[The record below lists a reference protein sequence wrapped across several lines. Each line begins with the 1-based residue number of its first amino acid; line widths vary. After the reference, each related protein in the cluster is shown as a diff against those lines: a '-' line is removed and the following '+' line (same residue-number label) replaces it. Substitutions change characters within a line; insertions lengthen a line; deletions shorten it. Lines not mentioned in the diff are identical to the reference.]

1 MHKQLSRHIYRS
13 SLIGLTSTAVLLA
26 LAASN
31 ATADAKAGQPTT
43 PLPTLV
49 RQNSIGEAGVT
60 THEVV
65 RTITYVDPLTKEK
78 HTIRQVATYQFD
90 REGQVIKSIN
100 PLWSA
105 YFPPYFAGYAPSW
118 AEVKQKMTSP
128 DSADEQETVTYD
140 KLTGSG
146 DVMTVHVFYVE
157 PNGKMLWD
165 LRKAIENPD
174 GKPVTSFTLPELPD
188 GWEYVDLDHLP
199 KTIKV
204 APKAAGYTFMIQPAK
219 DPEHHTEHH
228 QETKELWRKIVLHLP
243 SGDQAIMQKATAT
256 RSVTVTDGQPT
267 YGKWQISPFAEL
279 RLPAI
284 ANYQTSVDQV
294 PALQLTA
301 DQLDQ
306 DPVTVEVNY
315 QRIGGPAAKDEGTQT
330 GTNTTIDAGSQTD
343 GIRVTDEGTQT
354 EPAGGETTQPEKPAT
369 SDAGTQTN
377 LPAGDEDSHPATSE
391 EGTQTDSNSG
401 TDVNTQTDGA
411 ATTDTGVGDGPVDV
425 TDQGSQTEQSTG
437 TDTGTQTDTSTGAN
451 KETQTDEHPTADAGV
466 GDDTVDVTDQGS
478 QTDHS
483 TTTDAGVGDDTI
495 SDVNQGTQTDH
506 STGKDQGSQTDES
519 TTTDTKT
526 QTDQAPTTD
535 TGTQTDNSIT
545 TDTGVGDDTVD
556 TNDRGSQT
564 DQSTGTN
571 VGTQTEQTTSTGKE
585 IQTVTRP
592 VTETGVGDDPAAT
605 TDQGSQTTTPPVTDT
620 GIGRASIDSTNQS
633 TQTDQPSTSDPVK
646 ANDKDTHTNGT
657 PAIEEKTSEP
667 TGQKEP
673 IKPTRPVI
681 ITSPDRGE
689 VVTTPKQTSHDSSVQ
704 TASID
709 PAAFHS
715 ELDHLQKPLREL
727 TADPQHES
735 AAELPQTGNQPLGIK
750 AAVLA
755 TVTTLTAAGT
765 AMFTRQKRH

>member
-49 RQNSIGEAGVT
+49 RQNSIGEAGIT

-204 APKAAGYTFMIQPAK
+204 APKAGGYTFMIQPAK
-219 DPEHHTEHH
+219 DPGHHTEHH

-267 YGKWQISPFAEL
+267 YGEWQISPFAEL
-279 RLPAI
+279 RLPAM
-284 ANYQTSVDQV
+284 ASYQTSVDQV

-315 QRIGGPAAKDEGTQT
+315 QRIGGPATKDEGTQT

-377 LPAGDEDSHPATSE
+377 LPAGDEGSHPATSE
-391 EGTQTDSNSG
+391 EGTQTDSTSS
-401 TDVNTQTDGA
+401 TDANTQTDGSV
-411 ATTDTGVGDGPVDV
+411 TTDTGVGDGP
-425 TDQGSQTEQSTG
+425 
-437 TDTGTQTDTSTGAN
+437 
-451 KETQTDEHPTADAGV
+451 
-466 GDDTVDVTDQGS
+466 VDVTDQGS

-483 TTTDAGVGDDTI
+483 TTTDAGVGDD
-495 SDVNQGTQTDH
+495 
-506 STGKDQGSQTDES
+506 
-519 TTTDTKT
+519 
-526 QTDQAPTTD
+526 A
-535 TGTQTDNSIT
+535 
-545 TDTGVGDDTVD
+545 VD

-571 VGTQTEQTTSTGKE
+571 VGTQTEQTTSTDKE
-585 IQTVTRP
+585 SQTVTRP

-605 TDQGSQTTTPPVTDT
+605 TDQGSQTTTPPVTDA
-620 GIGRASIDSTNQS
+620 GIGSASIDSTNQS

-657 PAIEEKTSEP
+657 PAIEDKTSEP

-765 AMFTRQKRH
+765 AMFTRRKRH

>member
-279 RLPAI
+279 RLPAM

-401 TDVNTQTDGA
+401 TDVDTQTDGA

-437 TDTGTQTDTSTGAN
+437 TDTGTQTDTSTEAN

-483 TTTDAGVGDDTI
+483 TTTDA
-495 SDVNQGTQTDH
+495 
-506 STGKDQGSQTDES
+506 
-519 TTTDTKT
+519 
-526 QTDQAPTTD
+526 
-535 TGTQTDNSIT
+535 
-545 TDTGVGDDTVD
+545 GVGDDTVD

>member
-49 RQNSIGEAGVT
+49 RQNSIGEAGIT

-204 APKAAGYTFMIQPAK
+204 APKAGGYTFMIQPAK
-219 DPEHHTEHH
+219 DPGHHTEHH

-267 YGKWQISPFAEL
+267 YGEWQISPFAEL
-279 RLPAI
+279 RLPAM
-284 ANYQTSVDQV
+284 ASYQTSVDQV

-315 QRIGGPAAKDEGTQT
+315 QRIGGPATKDEGTQT

-377 LPAGDEDSHPATSE
+377 LPAGDECSHPATSE
-391 EGTQTDSNSG
+391 EGTQTDSTSS
-401 TDVNTQTDGA
+401 TDANTQTDGSV
-411 ATTDTGVGDGPVDV
+411 TTDTGVGDGP
-425 TDQGSQTEQSTG
+425 
-437 TDTGTQTDTSTGAN
+437 
-451 KETQTDEHPTADAGV
+451 
-466 GDDTVDVTDQGS
+466 VDVTDQGS

-483 TTTDAGVGDDTI
+483 TTTDAGVGDD
-495 SDVNQGTQTDH
+495 
-506 STGKDQGSQTDES
+506 
-519 TTTDTKT
+519 
-526 QTDQAPTTD
+526 A
-535 TGTQTDNSIT
+535 
-545 TDTGVGDDTVD
+545 VD

-571 VGTQTEQTTSTGKE
+571 VGTQTEQTTSTDKE
-585 IQTVTRP
+585 SQTVTRP

-605 TDQGSQTTTPPVTDT
+605 TDQGSQTTTPPVTDA
-620 GIGRASIDSTNQS
+620 GIGSASIDSTNQS

-657 PAIEEKTSEP
+657 PAIEDKTSEP

-715 ELDHLQKPLREL
+715 ELDPLQKPLREL

-765 AMFTRQKRH
+765 AMFTRRKRH

>member
-49 RQNSIGEAGVT
+49 RQNSIGEAGIT

-204 APKAAGYTFMIQPAK
+204 APKAGGYTFMIQPAK
-219 DPEHHTEHH
+219 DPGHHTEHH

-243 SGDQAIMQKATAT
+243 SDDQAIMQKATAT

-267 YGKWQISPFAEL
+267 YGEWQISPFAEL
-279 RLPAI
+279 RLPAM
-284 ANYQTSVDQV
+284 ASYQTSVDQV

-315 QRIGGPAAKDEGTQT
+315 QRIGGPATKDEGTQT

-377 LPAGDEDSHPATSE
+377 LPAGDEGSHPATSE
-391 EGTQTDSNSG
+391 EGTQTDSTSS
-401 TDVNTQTDGA
+401 TDANTQTDGSV
-411 ATTDTGVGDGPVDV
+411 TTDTGVGDGP
-425 TDQGSQTEQSTG
+425 
-437 TDTGTQTDTSTGAN
+437 
-451 KETQTDEHPTADAGV
+451 
-466 GDDTVDVTDQGS
+466 VDVTDQGS

-483 TTTDAGVGDDTI
+483 TTTDAGVGDD
-495 SDVNQGTQTDH
+495 
-506 STGKDQGSQTDES
+506 
-519 TTTDTKT
+519 
-526 QTDQAPTTD
+526 A
-535 TGTQTDNSIT
+535 
-545 TDTGVGDDTVD
+545 VD

-571 VGTQTEQTTSTGKE
+571 VGTQTEQTTSTDKE
-585 IQTVTRP
+585 SQTVTRP

-605 TDQGSQTTTPPVTDT
+605 TDQGSQTTTPPVTDA
-620 GIGRASIDSTNQS
+620 GIGSASIDSTNQS

-657 PAIEEKTSEP
+657 PAIEDKTSEP

-765 AMFTRQKRH
+765 AMFTRRKRH

>member
-49 RQNSIGEAGVT
+49 RQNSIGEAGIT

-204 APKAAGYTFMIQPAK
+204 APKAGGYTFMIQPAK
-219 DPEHHTEHH
+219 DPGHHTEHH

-267 YGKWQISPFAEL
+267 YGEWQISPFAEL
-279 RLPAI
+279 RLPAM
-284 ANYQTSVDQV
+284 ASYQTSVDQV

-315 QRIGGPAAKDEGTQT
+315 QRIGGPATKDEGTQT

-369 SDAGTQTN
+369 SDAGT
-377 LPAGDEDSHPATSE
+377 
-391 EGTQTDSNSG
+391 
-401 TDVNTQTDGA
+401 
-411 ATTDTGVGDGPVDV
+411 
-425 TDQGSQTEQSTG
+425 
-437 TDTGTQTDTSTGAN
+437 
-451 KETQTDEHPTADAGV
+451 
-466 GDDTVDVTDQGS
+466 
-478 QTDHS
+478 
-483 TTTDAGVGDDTI
+483 
-495 SDVNQGTQTDH
+495 
-506 STGKDQGSQTDES
+506 
-519 TTTDTKT
+519 
-526 QTDQAPTTD
+526 
-535 TGTQTDNSIT
+535 
-545 TDTGVGDDTVD
+545 
-556 TNDRGSQT
+556 
-564 DQSTGTN
+564 
-571 VGTQTEQTTSTGKE
+571 
-585 IQTVTRP
+585 
-592 VTETGVGDDPAAT
+592 
-605 TDQGSQTTTPPVTDT
+605 
-620 GIGRASIDSTNQS
+620 
-633 TQTDQPSTSDPVK
+633 
-646 ANDKDTHTNGT
+646 
-657 PAIEEKTSEP
+657 
-667 TGQKEP
+667 
-673 IKPTRPVI
+673 
-681 ITSPDRGE
+681 
-689 VVTTPKQTSHDSSVQ
+689 
-704 TASID
+704 
-709 PAAFHS
+709 
-715 ELDHLQKPLREL
+715 
-727 TADPQHES
+727 
-735 AAELPQTGNQPLGIK
+735 
-750 AAVLA
+750 
-755 TVTTLTAAGT
+755 
-765 AMFTRQKRH
+765 

>member
-49 RQNSIGEAGVT
+49 RQNSIGEAGIT

-204 APKAAGYTFMIQPAK
+204 APKAGGYTFMIQPAK
-219 DPEHHTEHH
+219 DPGHHTEHH

-267 YGKWQISPFAEL
+267 YGEWQISPFAEL
-279 RLPAI
+279 RLPAM
-284 ANYQTSVDQV
+284 ASYQTSVDQV

-315 QRIGGPAAKDEGTQT
+315 QRIGGPATKDEGTQT

-377 LPAGDEDSHPATSE
+377 LPAGDEGSHPATSE
-391 EGTQTDSNSG
+391 EGTQTDSTSS
-401 TDVNTQTDGA
+401 TDANTQTDGSV
-411 ATTDTGVGDGPVDV
+411 TTDTGVGDGP
-425 TDQGSQTEQSTG
+425 
-437 TDTGTQTDTSTGAN
+437 
-451 KETQTDEHPTADAGV
+451 
-466 GDDTVDVTDQGS
+466 VDVTDQGS

-483 TTTDAGVGDDTI
+483 TTTDAGVGDD
-495 SDVNQGTQTDH
+495 
-506 STGKDQGSQTDES
+506 
-519 TTTDTKT
+519 
-526 QTDQAPTTD
+526 A
-535 TGTQTDNSIT
+535 
-545 TDTGVGDDTVD
+545 VD

-571 VGTQTEQTTSTGKE
+571 VGTQTEQTTSTDKE
-585 IQTVTRP
+585 SQTVTRP

-605 TDQGSQTTTPPVTDT
+605 TDQGSQTTTPSVTDA
-620 GIGRASIDSTNQS
+620 GIGSASIDSTNQS

-657 PAIEEKTSEP
+657 PAIEDKTSEP

-765 AMFTRQKRH
+765 AMFTRRKRH

>member
-49 RQNSIGEAGVT
+49 RQNSIGEAGIT

-204 APKAAGYTFMIQPAK
+204 APKAGGYTFMIQPAK
-219 DPEHHTEHH
+219 DPGHHTEHH

-267 YGKWQISPFAEL
+267 YGEWQISPFAEL
-279 RLPAI
+279 RLPAM
-284 ANYQTSVDQV
+284 ASYQTSVDQV

-315 QRIGGPAAKDEGTQT
+315 QRIGGPATKDEGTQT

-354 EPAGGETTQPEKPAT
+354 EPAGGETTHPEKPAT

-377 LPAGDEDSHPATSE
+377 LPAGDEGSHPATSE
-391 EGTQTDSNSG
+391 EGTQTDSTSS
-401 TDVNTQTDGA
+401 TDANTQTDGSV
-411 ATTDTGVGDGPVDV
+411 TTDTGVGDGP
-425 TDQGSQTEQSTG
+425 
-437 TDTGTQTDTSTGAN
+437 
-451 KETQTDEHPTADAGV
+451 
-466 GDDTVDVTDQGS
+466 VDVTDQGS

-483 TTTDAGVGDDTI
+483 TTTDAGVGDD
-495 SDVNQGTQTDH
+495 
-506 STGKDQGSQTDES
+506 
-519 TTTDTKT
+519 
-526 QTDQAPTTD
+526 A
-535 TGTQTDNSIT
+535 
-545 TDTGVGDDTVD
+545 VD

-571 VGTQTEQTTSTGKE
+571 VGTQTEQTTSTDKE
-585 IQTVTRP
+585 SQTVTRP

-605 TDQGSQTTTPPVTDT
+605 TDQGSQTTTPPVTDA
-620 GIGRASIDSTNQS
+620 GIGSASIDSTNQS

-657 PAIEEKTSEP
+657 PAIEDKTSEP

-765 AMFTRQKRH
+765 AMFTRRKRH

>member
-49 RQNSIGEAGVT
+49 RQNPIGEAGIT

-65 RTITYVDPLTKEK
+65 RAITYVDPLTKEK

-90 REGQVIKSIN
+90 HEGQVIKSIN

-204 APKAAGYTFMIQPAK
+204 APKAAGYTFMIQPTKA
-219 DPEHHTEHH
+219 PGHHTEHH

-279 RLPAI
+279 RLPAM

-377 LPAGDEDSHPATSE
+377 LPAGDEGSHPATSE

-401 TDVNTQTDGA
+401 TDVATQTDGA

-483 TTTDAGVGDDTI
+483 TTTDAGVGDDT
-495 SDVNQGTQTDH
+495 
-506 STGKDQGSQTDES
+506 
-519 TTTDTKT
+519 
-526 QTDQAPTTD
+526 
-535 TGTQTDNSIT
+535 
-545 TDTGVGDDTVD
+545 VD
-556 TNDRGSQT
+556 TSDRGSQT

>member
-49 RQNSIGEAGVT
+49 RQNSIGEAGIT

-204 APKAAGYTFMIQPAK
+204 APKAGGYTFMIQPAK
-219 DPEHHTEHH
+219 DPGHHTEHH

-243 SGDQAIMQKATAT
+243 SDDQAIMQKATAT

-267 YGKWQISPFAEL
+267 YGEWQISPFAEL
-279 RLPAI
+279 RLPAM
-284 ANYQTSVDQV
+284 ASYKTSVDQV

-315 QRIGGPAAKDEGTQT
+315 QRIGGPATKDEGTQT

-377 LPAGDEDSHPATSE
+377 LPAGDEGSHPATSE
-391 EGTQTDSNSG
+391 EGTQTDSTSS
-401 TDVNTQTDGA
+401 TDANTQTDGSV
-411 ATTDTGVGDGPVDV
+411 TTDTGVGDGP
-425 TDQGSQTEQSTG
+425 
-437 TDTGTQTDTSTGAN
+437 
-451 KETQTDEHPTADAGV
+451 
-466 GDDTVDVTDQGS
+466 VDVTDQGS

-483 TTTDAGVGDDTI
+483 TTTDAGVGDD
-495 SDVNQGTQTDH
+495 
-506 STGKDQGSQTDES
+506 
-519 TTTDTKT
+519 
-526 QTDQAPTTD
+526 A
-535 TGTQTDNSIT
+535 
-545 TDTGVGDDTVD
+545 VD

-571 VGTQTEQTTSTGKE
+571 VGTQTEQTTSTDKE
-585 IQTVTRP
+585 SQTVTRP

-605 TDQGSQTTTPPVTDT
+605 TDQGSQTTTPPVTDA
-620 GIGRASIDSTNQS
+620 GIGSASIDSTNQS

-657 PAIEEKTSEP
+657 PAIEDKTSEP

-765 AMFTRQKRH
+765 AMFTRRKRH